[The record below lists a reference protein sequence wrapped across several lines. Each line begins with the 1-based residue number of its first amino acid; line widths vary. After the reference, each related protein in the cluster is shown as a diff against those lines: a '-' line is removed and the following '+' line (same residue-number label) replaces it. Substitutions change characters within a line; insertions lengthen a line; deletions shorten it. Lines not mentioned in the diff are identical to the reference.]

1 MITKKIINKTKLNN
15 TLYKRFLTLANKLP
29 SNGRVSYDSE
39 NMIFLKQDVDVLSEY
54 ILNRVFKVHFL
65 PNTKP
70 KLLAWFKILLFSVAI
85 TIL

>member
-1 MITKKIINKTKLNN
+1 MACFFE
-15 TLYKRFLTLANKLP
+15 YDFL
-29 SNGRVSYDSE
+29 
-39 NMIFLKQDVDVLSEY
+39 Y